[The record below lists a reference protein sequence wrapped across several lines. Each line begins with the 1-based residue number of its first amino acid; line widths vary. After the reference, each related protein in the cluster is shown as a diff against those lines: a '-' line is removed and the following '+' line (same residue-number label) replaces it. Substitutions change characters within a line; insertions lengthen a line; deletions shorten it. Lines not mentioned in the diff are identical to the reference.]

1 MITNQL
7 KLTQFFKFAM
17 FFTFAYLY
25 FSSLKSELG
34 SEKTVKELL
43 WIVDSVEL
51 ISHGNQLDVS
61 FLE

>member
-1 MITNQL
+1 
-7 KLTQFFKFAM
+7 M

-25 FSSLKSELG
+25 FSSLKSELE

-61 FLE
+61 FLELQ